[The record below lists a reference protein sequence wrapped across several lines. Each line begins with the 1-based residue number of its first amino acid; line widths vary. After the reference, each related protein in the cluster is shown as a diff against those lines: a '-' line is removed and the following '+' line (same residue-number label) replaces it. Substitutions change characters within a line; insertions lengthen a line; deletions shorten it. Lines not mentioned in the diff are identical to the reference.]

1 MRTILV
7 SALIALFLLSPA
19 GAASQAWLAPV
30 PQAQRVGEG
39 VFKRLGWSVYTAR
52 LWAPGGVYTPG
63 KPFAL
68 SLTYEFDIARSRIV
82 DASIDQMARLGAPI
96 AERPQWRAALEA
108 VLRDVSKGQSLAG
121 VYVPG
126 QGATFYLDETPTGR
140 MDEELAHYFFGIW
153 LDPRTSEPALRVA
166 LLGNTQ

>member
-1 MRTILV
+1 MRAILA
-7 SALIALFLLSPA
+7 SALIALCLLAPA
-19 GAASQAWLAPV
+19 GATSQAWLAPI

-52 LWAPGGVYTPG
+52 LWAPDGVYTPG

-68 SLTYEFDIARSRIV
+68 SLTYELDIARSRIV
-82 DASIDQMARLGAPI
+82 DASLDQMTRLGAPV
-96 AERPQWRAALEA
+96 ADRPQWRVALEA
-108 VLRDVSKGQSLAG
+108 VLRDVTKGQSLTG

-126 QGATFYLDETPTGR
+126 QGATFYLDDTPTGR
-140 MDEELAHYFFGIW
+140 MDEELAQYFFGIW

-166 LLGNTQ
+166 LLGKAP